1 MQHAMNLR
9 KLKILEWETDQTVD
23 QVPIA
28 GVGSLWKNKIID
40 D

>member
-9 KLKILEWETDQTVD
+9 KLKILEWETVD

-28 GVGSLWKNKIID
+28 GVGSLWKNEPD
-40 D
+40 NR